1 VAVGSVQRALELH
14 RIAERAR
21 TCAPT
26 GSNPDSSRSHAVFT
40 IKLVRC
46 DAAGAPLRPESS
58 ARRLGTERMS
68 MASIAGGPLMATGG
82 LGGGAVNNYTMLS
95 FVDLAGSERQKD
107 TGNSGD
113 RLKESG
119 AINRSLS
126 ALHSCLEVMMKKSDL
141 PPTNVPP
148 STPSATPRATPT
160 KPGGLFMPVR
170 TDKLTQLFSN
180 VFEGALRSPGWA
192 RRG

>member
-1 VAVGSVQRALELH
+1 MQRALELH
-14 RIAERAR
+14 RVAERAR

-46 DAAGAPLRPESS
+46 DPSAPGGGGGGALRPESS
-58 ARRLGTERMS
+58 ARRLGAERMS
-68 MASIAGGPLMATGG
+68 MAATPGGAGLLGAGG
-82 LGGGAVNNYTMLS
+82 VSNYTMLS

-113 RLKESG
+113 RLRESG

-126 ALHSCLEVMMKKSDL
+126 ALHSCLEVMMRKSDL
-141 PPTNVPP
+141 PPSNVPP

-160 KPGGLFMPVR
+160 KPGLFMPVR